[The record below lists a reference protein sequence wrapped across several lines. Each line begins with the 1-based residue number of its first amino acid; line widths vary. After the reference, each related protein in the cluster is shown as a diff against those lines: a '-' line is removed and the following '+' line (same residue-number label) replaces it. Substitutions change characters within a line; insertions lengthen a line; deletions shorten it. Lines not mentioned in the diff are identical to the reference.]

1 MGIHDHSV
9 KHGIWFSGLV
19 GEVLACLALGVWYYA
34 AVMFATWFCICLWV
48 RWGAKEATKI
58 CTDITIIIHIYI
70 THRHVHSHNIS
81 FIANIY
87 RHECPHTHT
96 RYTRMYILYYIILL
110 YCIMLWYVILYCLV
124 WYSTTLHCITLYYS
138 VLHCIT
144 LYSIILNGI
153 SMKKWLSHLRSGN
166 DQKLGSPFSG
176 DLKKPWVEWGTTGR
190 PCSYM
195 WQHVS
200 RISQMIQAFFLS
212 H

>member
-1 MGIHDHSV
+1 MDSGAIEKASWAVLIWLPFKTGWTSV
-9 KHGIWFSGLV
+9 ISVIKLYYI
-19 GEVLACLALGVWYYA
+19 VLY
-34 AVMFATWFCICLWV
+34 
-48 RWGAKEATKI
+48 
-58 CTDITIIIHIYI
+58 YI
-70 THRHVHSHNIS
+70 TLHCI
-81 FIANIY
+81 
-87 RHECPHTHT
+87 
-96 RYTRMYILYYIILL
+96 MLYYIIVL

-124 WYSTTLHCITLYYS
+124 SYYTTLHCITLYSS

-153 SMKKWLSHLRSGN
+153 SMKKWLSHLGRSGN

-190 PCSYM
+190 PCSDM

-200 RISQMIQAFFLS
+200 RISQMIQAFFLC